1 MKIIVQPRRAG
12 KTYKLVEWVRQS
24 EKLSDY
30 PYWSRI
36 MLVSNMM
43 EAERIRNSYD
53 LDYHQVFTFD
63 DWQHRYFSPTTE
75 VEVAIDN
82 AELIFTRMFNSD
94 IRMISMTGEEND

>member
-12 KTYKLVEWVRQS
+12 KTYKLVEWVRQGKKS
-24 EKLSDY
+24 SDY

-53 LDYHQVFTFD
+53 LDCHQVFTFD
-63 DWQHRYFSPTTE
+63 GWQHRYFLPTTE